1 MRAISR
7 RWPIGLIAFWI
18 LAAGV
23 AGARA
28 ELLVLADGT
37 RLETRGEFT
46 VKGLRVFYTDAQGR
60 AMTLPLA
67 SVDLAASMQRPPAAT
82 PPPAPAVQST
92 PAAPRLQAAPAQVR
106 KVEMYTT
113 DWCVAC
119 RKART
124 FLDRLGIAYRDY
136 DIDRDPVARERKRA
150 KDPRCGL
157 PVIEI
162 DGKVLCGFDTR
173 ELRAALKLH
182 DPAPTRPAA
191 STVVAGA
198 SQ

>member
-1 MRAISR
+1 MRANSR
-7 RWPIGLIAFWI
+7 LWPIGLIAFW
-18 LAAGV
+18 LSAAG
-23 AGARA
+23 AGA

-46 VKGLRVFYTDAQGR
+46 VKSLQVTYTDSHGR
-60 AMTLPLA
+60 LVTLPLA
-67 SVDLAASMQRPPAAT
+67 AVDLAASMERPPAAAQPA
-82 PPPAPAVQST
+82 PPPPLLASPALAP
-92 PAAPRLQAAPAQVR
+92 PRTR
-106 KVEMYTT
+106 RVEMYTT

-136 DIDRDPVARERKRA
+136 DIDRDPVARERKRV

-157 PVIEI
+157 PVIEV

-173 ELRAALKLH
+173 ELRAALQLSQ
-182 DPAPTRPAA
+182 PSPSRPAETRVA
-191 STVVAGA
+191 EATVAG
-198 SQ
+198 SVQ

>member
-7 RWPIGLIAFWI
+7 LWPIGLIAFWI
-18 LAAGV
+18 SAAS
-23 AGARA
+23 AGA

-46 VKGLRVFYTDAQGR
+46 VKGLQVTYTDAHDR
-60 AMTLPLA
+60 LVTLPLA
-67 SVDLAASMQRPPAAT
+67 AVDLAASMERPPVPAPT
-82 PPPAPAVQST
+82 PPAPAK
-92 PAAPRLQAAPAQVR
+92 VR
-106 KVEMYTT
+106 RVEMYTT

-124 FLDRLGIAYRDY
+124 FLDRLGVPYRDY
-136 DIDRDPVARERKRA
+136 DIDRDPVARERKRV

-157 PVIEI
+157 PVIEV

-173 ELRAALKLH
+173 ELRAALQLAPPPPGP
-182 DPAPTRPAA
+182 PAEAR
-191 STVVAGA
+191 VAD
-198 SQ
+198 SPQ